1 MLQIRHLTITHL
13 KDFKNMV
20 NDLSL
25 TVNTG
30 DKIAIIGE
38 EGNGKSTLLK
48 LLMNDAL
55 VSDYV
60 SYTGEIQKSY
70 NRYAYLP
77 QTLSENERK
86 LSLNDYFFGDLE
98 VELDYNKLYRFAQE
112 FHFESERFTSQ
123 QTIASLS
130 GGELLKIQLLKI
142 DFQVYILLFLPIFPP
157 NYT

>member
-13 KDFKNMV
+13 KDLKDLV

-25 TVNTG
+25 TVNTS

-77 QTLSENERK
+77 QTLSLRSRIK
-86 LSLNDYFFGDLE
+86 
-98 VELDYNKLYRFAQE
+98 V
-112 FHFESERFTSQ
+112 
-123 QTIASLS
+123 
-130 GGELLKIQLLKI
+130 
-142 DFQVYILLFLPIFPP
+142 
-157 NYT
+157 